1 MYLSSLYK
9 RVIFATPVLVLRKI
23 IKNYMQ
29 RISVRVGT
37 FPQYRPTE
45 RIKLQTL
52 VSETSIA
59 IIVSEYA
66 QFYDASV
73 DLFELN
79 ALGI

>member
-9 RVIFATPVLVLRKI
+9 RVTFATPVLGLFKI
-23 IKNYMQ
+23 NKKYMQ

-37 FPQYRPTE
+37 FPQYHPIV
-45 RIKLQTL
+45 RIELQTL
-52 VSETSIA
+52 VIETNII
-59 IIVSEYA
+59 IIVPEYA

-73 DLFELN
+73 DMFELN